1 MRLPKHRDW
10 QSYFSVGTFLLWQSY
25 TRQSQYCNNFVN
37 IDIFVFFWWSQSCF
51 FFHKIITI
59 LLLKQSYIFVGNF
72 VIPISLFVITILLLK
87 QSYLSMQQSCYDNV
101 VPGNLNI
108 LTFLLTLAI
117 DIVVFR
123 NVIVVVFVFVGEVL
137 VQKKNKNVNV
147 AKKKK
152 KISFSN
158 EHFSNP
164 S

>member
-1 MRLPKHRDW
+1 MTMLYPAI
-10 QSYFSVGTFLLWQSY
+10 SILSTL
-25 TRQSQYCNNFVN
+25 T
-37 IDIFVFFWWSQSCF
+37 F
-51 FFHKIITI
+51 FFFYKIITI
-59 LLLKQSYIFVGNF
+59 LLLKQSYIFVCNF

-108 LTFLLTLAI
+108 LTFLSTLAM

-152 KISFSN
+152 KNLNLKRAKIQS
-158 EHFSNP
+158 ELRMRVMLTL
-164 S
+164 